1 MSAKKKEKVLSEQI
15 MHNRLCLISD
25 FSEMTPGAAK
35 LFTNHLNSCFKNAID
50 IPEELSD
57 LGWVRTISDLTAK
70 ELSKCTTIEKINLSG
85 LTQLSDGAAVQI
97 TKINCRLYQGRGNTS
112 ICLDNVASLSD
123 KAMQA
128 ISKFTGK
135 SIKLGVEKL
144 SNNGADALSKFK
156 GKGVPY
162 EGAGAYY
169 EAGVEFEYNE
179 KLHSGW
185 SREKLNVQIGL
196 LLNNLNE
203 LTESAARSLSKYQG
217 AGMSL
222 MGVRSLSDNAAVALS
237 KFKGFLFLDGLESL
251 SDTAAKA
258 FSKKKISLMGL
269 KRYTYSGKKRGPGST
284 EEAITSSALL
294 MLKQGTISKKKILVS
309 SSIYQAIK
317 TAKKI

>member
-1 MSAKKKEKVLSEQI
+1 MSAKKKEKALTEEI
-15 MHNRLCLISD
+15 MHYRLCFISD
-25 FSEMTPGAAK
+25 FSEMTPGAAR
-35 LFTNHLNSCFKNAID
+35 LFTNHLNSCFKNDID

-85 LTQLSDGAAVQI
+85 LTQLSDGAAMQI
-97 TKINCRLYQGRGNTS
+97 TKINCRLYKGRGNTS
-112 ICLDNVASLSD
+112 ICLDNVTSLSD

-144 SNNGADALSKFK
+144 SDKGADALSKFK
-156 GKGVPY
+156 GKGVSCK
-162 EGAGAYY
+162 GAWPYY

-179 KLHSGW
+179 KLHSDW
-185 SREKLNVQIGL
+185 SREQLDVQIGL

-222 MGVRSLSDNAAVALS
+222 MRVRSLSDAAAVALS

-251 SDTAAKA
+251 SDVAAKA

-269 KRYTYSGKKRGPGST
+269 KLNKYSGKKRGPGST
-284 EEAITSSALL
+284 EEAISSIALSV
-294 MLKQGTISKKKILVS
+294 LKQGVISKKKILVP
-309 SSIYQAIK
+309 SSIYEAIK
-317 TAKKI
+317 TAKKS